1 MYQSNFFVGMK
12 DILQKSKTILLF
24 FALVLSNSLYAQFM
38 QGFSFTTYTKK
49 DGLAF
54 NQVNCSYRD
63 SEGFLWVGTRHGL
76 SCYDGY
82 RFQNY
87 FHDHKD
93 QSSLSGNDISWV
105 EEDINGDIWIATWG
119 GGVSVFNK
127 KTKKFTRYTNQ
138 SEEIKLPGDGIVRLL
153 HCDDKGKV
161 WIATNSEGI
170 LCFDIKKQ
178 EMKAMPSYG
187 EKSICSLTTIED
199 NRLLVGSWNTML
211 DYQILEDTL
220 KDNKTYVINHPRAVL
235 DMSEDELLIGANE
248 GLYRFNYTSQQLE
261 QIIKTKDVVGLAK
274 EKEGVLLATTA
285 GLALYQQHSNALQW
299 INKELSI
306 THLFHDKKED
316 IFWLS
321 TSFGL
326 VRCER
331 RPSVIK
337 QHLLNEKFINIL
349 PLNDDTFLSITNH
362 SLIIHDQ
369 EQILETLF
377 TFPTA
382 YFAHLIKLSERYY
395 MFTKEEELFLVDI
408 QTKSI
413 ERKKYPHFVKYLFYD
428 ANRGKIY
435 LTTSIAV
442 IEYTLEI
449 EGFRLTDEKEISIGE
464 YTRNKIEL
472 YIRNIQQDAQGN
484 LWIGM
489 YNAGLLKLN
498 MQEQTVKMALGTE
511 NLFIENISY
520 DDANQ
525 KIWISSR
532 EGLMYMDLSTPT
544 PTTSDYLIK
553 NNWLTLIEQD
563 DNILWLGS
571 YDGIIRYDISSSQYN
586 LFQDE
591 SIMKKLISHK
601 SFKTQDR
608 IYALFT
614 RKGFASI
621 DRKLTKQKKK
631 QVHPFVNVLATP
643 RQKFL
648 SFDQELIL
656 PHNENN
662 ISISF
667 SCIDFQYQDEHIF
680 QTRISKD
687 KAWVDHFA
695 SSPRV
700 VNYGDITPGEYEF
713 QLRLKDSEEITSL
726 AFTVLPPFWKSN
738 YAYLLY
744 SIIVLGTLLLAY
756 WSMKKRERRKN
767 QLKEQL
773 IRVEEEKKYSKLRW
787 RLFTDISHEI
797 KTPLTLI
804 ISPLEEF
811 VRGKKEQKLDLGTA
825 QLVLRN
831 AERLEELVKQLLDF
845 RKVESNM
852 LKLNI
857 QQEDVVMN
865 IRIIKESFQSLAN
878 QYEFDFQF
886 HTDTE
891 SYQGYFDKD
900 ILERIII
907 NLLSNAF
914 KYTPPQGKI
923 SIGLQVNEAE
933 EQILINVSDTGV
945 GIDEDTQKGLFE
957 RFHGKGDVQS
967 EKFSST
973 GLGLSLVKE
982 LIRFHHATIDFES
995 QPKEGTVF
1003 KLNIPLSK
1011 VFYEERNAQFV
1022 KEEEQAPE
1030 QTERKEET
1038 TEEKLTI
1045 LLAEDNQDIH
1055 HYLKNELGKH
1065 YTIVPFTNGYDAS
1078 MQVEKVMPDL
1088 VLSDIMMPR
1097 MTGIELCQKIKSS
1110 EKTSHIPVILLT
1122 AKGSHDNKIEGLESG
1137 ADDYIKKPFRLEEV
1151 KVRIKNVI
1159 LTRQKLQSKF
1169 SKEVILEGK
1178 TIHSDSLDEQFIKKA
1193 MEVVE
1198 KHIEN
1203 PKFDNQ
1209 LFCQEIGYGKTQ
1221 LYTKIK
1227 ALTDMSPNEFIRV
1240 IRLKRAAVL
1249 IKQRAANISEVAYMV
1264 GFSSAKYFSTCF
1276 KELFGKSPRQYQN
1289 DEDSANE

>member
-1 MYQSNFFVGMK
+1 MK
-12 DILQKSKTILLF
+12 YILQKSKTTFLF
-24 FALVLSNSLYAQFM
+24 FALVITHNLCAQSI

-63 SEGFLWVGTRHGL
+63 SEGLLWIGTRHGL

-82 RFQNY
+82 RFQSY
-87 FHDHKD
+87 FHDFHD
-93 QSSLSGNDISWV
+93 QHSLSSNDISCID
-105 EEDINGDIWIATWG
+105 EDIYGDIWIATWG

-127 KTKKFTRYTNQ
+127 KTKKFKRYTNQ
-138 SEEIKLPGDGIVRLL
+138 SEGIKLPGDGIVRLL
-153 HCDDKGKV
+153 HCDDKGRV
-161 WIATNSEGI
+161 WIVTSTDGI

-178 EMKAMPSYG
+178 EMKAIMSYG
-187 EKSICSLTTIED
+187 EKSICSLTNIED
-199 NRLLVGSWNTML
+199 DRLLVGTWNTL
-211 DYQILEDTL
+211 RDNKLFKDTL
-220 KDNKTYVINHPRAVL
+220 KTTKIHSIRYPHTL
-235 DMSEDELLIGANE
+235 LKMSEQEFIIGASE
-248 GLYRFNYTSQQLE
+248 GLFRFNDASKHLE
-261 QIIKTKDVVGLAK
+261 KIITCKEVSGVAT
-274 EKEGVLLATTA
+274 EKEGLLVATVS
-285 GLALYQQHSNALQW
+285 GLAYYQEQSGELQW
-299 INKELSI
+299 INKDLHI
-306 THLFHDKKED
+306 KHLFHDQKENV
-316 IFWLS
+316 FWLA

-326 VRCER
+326 VRCQR
-331 RPSVIK
+331 KPSIIK
-337 QHLLNEKFINIL
+337 QHILTEKFLDIK
-349 PLNDDTFLSITNH
+349 PLGGDRFLAVTEH
-362 SLIIHDQ
+362 SLVIHNQ
-369 EQILETLF
+369 KQILETLF
-377 TFPTA
+377 NFPKA
-382 YFAHLIKLSERYY
+382 YFSSLVKLNERYY
-395 MFTKEEELFLVDI
+395 TLIREREIFLIDLQTKEVR
-408 QTKSI
+408 
-413 ERKKYPHFVKYLFYD
+413 RKEYPYYIKYVHYD
-428 ANRGKIY
+428 NDSEKLYIM
-435 LTTSIAV
+435 TSLLMK
-442 IEYTLEI
+442 EYTLDIPSFE
-449 EGFRLTDEKEISIGE
+449 LTHQRDFSIAK
-464 YTRNKIEL
+464 YTENKIEL
-472 YIRNIQQDAQGN
+472 QVRNVVQDAHGC

-489 YNAGLLKLN
+489 YNAGLIKLDLQN
-498 MQEQTVKMALGTE
+498 KEVEMVIGTE

-520 DDANQ
+520 DAANQ
-525 KIWISSR
+525 RIWVSSR
-532 EGLMYMDLSTPT
+532 EGLTYIDLTSPKFTA
-544 PTTSDYLIK
+544 SDYIIK

-563 DNILWLGS
+563 NNILWLGS
-571 YDGIIRYDISSSQYN
+571 YDGIIRYDIATSQYN

-591 SIMKKLISHK
+591 SIIKKPMSYQ
-601 SFKTQDR
+601 SFKTKDR
-608 IYALFT
+608 IFALFT
-614 RKGFASI
+614 TKGFASI
-621 DRKLTKQKKK
+621 SRSLSKQKKK
-631 QVHPFVNVLATP
+631 QVHPFVNLFATP
-643 RQKFL
+643 KQKFL
-648 SFDQELIL
+648 AFDQALTL
-656 PHNENN
+656 PHDENN

-687 KAWVDHFA
+687 KAWVDHAA

-700 VNYGDITPGEYEF
+700 VNYGDISPGEYEF
-713 QLRLKDSEEITSL
+713 QLRIKGTQEITSI

-744 SIIVLGTLLLAY
+744 SMLVLGGLFLLY
-756 WSMKKRERRKN
+756 WSMKKKERRKN

-857 QQEDVVMN
+857 QQEDIVSN
-865 IRIIKESFQSLAN
+865 LRIIKESFQSLAN

-886 HTDTE
+886 HSNTE
-891 SYQGYFDKD
+891 SYHGYYDKD

-923 SIGLQVNEAE
+923 SIELTLHEAE
-933 EQILINVSDTGV
+933 EQVLISISDTGI
-945 GIDEDTQKGLFE
+945 GMDEDTKEGVFE
-957 RFHGKGDVQS
+957 RFHAKGEVQS

-982 LIRFHHATIDFES
+982 LVRFHHATIDFES
-995 QPKEGTVF
+995 QPKEGTEF
-1003 KLNIPLSK
+1003 KLSMPLSK
-1011 VFYEERNAQFV
+1011 TFYQEHHAQFV
-1022 KEEEQAPE
+1022 EQAPTSSKEEESKQGA
-1030 QTERKEET
+1030 

-1055 HYLKNELGKH
+1055 YYLKNELEKQ
-1065 YTIVPFTNGYDAS
+1065 YNIVPFTNGYDAS
-1078 MQVEKVMPDL
+1078 MKVEEVMPDL

-1159 LTRQKLQSKF
+1159 RTRQKLQKKF
-1169 SKEVILEGK
+1169 SQEVILEGK

-1209 LFCQEIGYGKTQ
+1209 MFCQEIGYGKTQ

-1227 ALTDMSPNEFIRV
+1227 ALTDMSPNEFTRV

-1249 IKQRAANISEVAYMV
+1249 IKQRAANISEIAYMV
-1264 GFSSAKYFSTCF
+1264 GFSSSKYFSTCF
-1276 KELFGKSPRQYQN
+1276 RDLFGKSPRQYQN
-1289 DEDSANE
+1289 EQKTSD